1 MIIPRTALNK
11 IILNNRTR
19 ILQASQRLLSTKP
32 EFNGFETKSIHAG
45 TAPDPATNAR
55 VVPIYQTSSFVFN
68 SADHASSLF
77 NLEEFGNI
85 YSRLTNPTVTALEN
99 RLAALENGVGAVC
112 TSSGHSAQLLALLAL
127 MDKPGDKIVA
137 ANKLYGGTIQQFSNT
152 IKKKFSWGCDF
163 VNIDDL
169 DQVRNALKGDNVK
182 ALFCE
187 SVTNPE
193 GNVVD
198 LSSLA
203 DLAHEAG
210 VPLIVDSTLASPY
223 LCKPIDHGADI
234 VIHSTTKFISGHG
247 NSMGGC
253 IIDSG
258 NFDWSAQGD
267 KYPSL
272 TEPEDAYHGLKF
284 HETFG
289 NLAFTVYTK
298 AIGLRDIGACLSPMN
313 AFLTLSGCETLPLR
327 MQRHVDN
334 ALQVAQWLDSDPR
347 VQWVSYAGLPSS
359 PYHDLA
365 KKYTPKGPGSVFN
378 FGVQG
383 GYDAGIQCVEK
394 VELFS
399 HLANVGDT
407 RSLILHPA
415 STTHR
420 QLSDKDRA
428 IAGAGDDV
436 VRVSIGLESVD
447 DIIADL
453 DYALG

>member
-1 MIIPRTALNK
+1 
-11 IILNNRTR
+11 
-19 ILQASQRLLSTKP
+19 
-32 EFNGFETKSIHAG
+32 
-45 TAPDPATNAR
+45 
-55 VVPIYQTSSFVFN
+55 
-68 SADHASSLF
+68 
-77 NLEEFGNI
+77 
-85 YSRLTNPTVTALEN
+85 
-99 RLAALENGVGAVC
+99 
-112 TSSGHSAQLLALLAL
+112 
-127 MDKPGDKIVA
+127 
-137 ANKLYGGTIQQFSNT
+137 
-152 IKKKFSWGCDF
+152 
-163 VNIDDL
+163 
-169 DQVRNALKGDNVK
+169 
-182 ALFCE
+182 
-187 SVTNPE
+187 
-193 GNVVD
+193 
-198 LSSLA
+198 
-203 DLAHEAG
+203 
-210 VPLIVDSTLASPY
+210 
-223 LCKPIDHGADI
+223 
-234 VIHSTTKFISGHG
+234 
-247 NSMGGC
+247 
-253 IIDSG
+253 
-258 NFDWSAQGD
+258 
-267 KYPSL
+267 
-272 TEPEDAYHGLKF
+272 
-284 HETFG
+284 
-289 NLAFTVYTK
+289 
-298 AIGLRDIGACLSPMN
+298 
-313 AFLTLSGCETLPLR
+313 